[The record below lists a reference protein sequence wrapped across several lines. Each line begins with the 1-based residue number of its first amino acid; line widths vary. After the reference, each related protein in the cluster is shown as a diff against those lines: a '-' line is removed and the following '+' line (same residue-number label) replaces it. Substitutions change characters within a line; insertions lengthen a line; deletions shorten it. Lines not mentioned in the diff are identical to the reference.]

1 MSIAIF
7 KMKPSALILLSFI
20 AVMLFCSTT
29 VDAQS
34 RRAQAADDDFENLR
48 YSLAIPKYKK
58 AYARSKRNKV
68 ERNRITYQMAE
79 CYRLTSESKR
89 AEAFYK
95 RLARTNY
102 DRIEPLVLLR
112 LADMQRASGNYEEA
126 LVNYETYLERVPG
139 DQLGLTGVESCK
151 VAIEWE
157 KNPSNFKIETLRRL
171 NSRED
176 DFSPA
181 YSDPTGRMII
191 FTTSRDGVVGKKP
204 DDWTGLNF
212 TDLFSTR
219 QDSKGNWSQPVSIDD
234 TEAINT
240 EANEGQAAFNANFS
254 KMYFTRC
261 GKDNVIMN
269 GCQIYLTQKQGR
281 GWGEPELV
289 DLGGDSTSVFGHP
302 AISPDESMLIF
313 ASSKKGGAGG
323 RDLWVATRQGSGGKF
338 SSPRNLGEM
347 INTKGDEIFPFF
359 RGDSVL
365 YFASDG
371 HPGMG
376 GLDIFKTVKQED
388 GEWGEPVNLKP
399 PVNSNNDDFGITWHP
414 EGLNEGFFSSNRRG
428 SRGGVDVYYFISPP
442 VIYNVRGKILD
453 NNTLQPLED
462 VLVSLVSS
470 DGTNVSVKSNTVGYY
485 EFVNDQV
492 KSNTTFEIIVEK
504 PKYFTDKAMETTLG
518 IDASK
523 DFEINFNLEPIP
535 ADPIILPEILYDLAK
550 WDLKPQFQDSLQ
562 GLIRTLDSNETLVVE
577 LAAHTDNRGTVESND
592 ILSQRRAESVVN
604 YLIQRG
610 IDPDRLIAK
619 GYGERVPR
627 KLLTD
632 LTREGFT
639 FNAGT
644 VLSEAFIDSLPILE
658 MREAAHQM
666 NRRTEFS
673 ILSNDF
679 VPKPRISTATETA
692 TVEIVTDPM
701 EKIVQYRLSA
711 KGVIEADCILNGI
724 TFSFTYDRRA
734 IRPAISLGSALR
746 LLKDGAITRADFQ
759 GDTERVFRD
768 GSIANRSIFT
778 TKTLRIGNM
787 TLENVE
793 FQVDHQLT
801 GQIMLG
807 EIMLTQFG
815 EFKIDEE
822 NQQFIFE

>member
-20 AVMLFCSTT
+20 AVMLCCPTT

-157 KNPSNFKIETLRRL
+157 KNPSNFTIETLRRL

-191 FTTSRDGVVGKKP
+191 FTTSRDGVAGKKP

-261 GKDNVIMN
+261 GKENVIMN
-269 GCQIYLTQKQGR
+269 GCQIYVTQKQGR

-323 RDLWVATRQGSGGKF
+323 RDLWVATRQGSGGEF

-347 INTKGDEIFPFF
+347 INTKGDEVFPFF

-428 SRGGVDVYYFISPP
+428 SRGGVDIYYFISPP

-518 IDASK
+518 VDASK

-535 ADPIILPEILYDLAK
+535 ADPIILPEILYDLAR

-679 VPKPRISTATETA
+679 VPKPRISTATETT

-701 EKIVQYRLSA
+701 EKIVKYRLSA

-778 TKTLRIGNM
+778 AQTLRIGTM

-807 EIMLTQFG
+807 EIILTQFG
-815 EFKIDEE
+815 GFQIDEE